1 LSEVVAQT
9 RIILDGPDSFWLDY
23 RKALRDELQ
32 QRPRTEIRQLSAT
45 DETERVLHPE
55 DERRKEYFQAL
66 GEAGN
71 LDRRSL
77 EAVYALGAFFE
88 PYDPLL
94 SLFARQEVAELFA
107 AHGHPDPATE
117 LALRLHVIHFTPR
130 GDRSLRNVHAA
141 AELLLRSPEAVSDAQ
156 GRFDTFN
163 SLLQTLRSRW
173 EVRSASQIKS
183 VRLAIQDVDR
193 SIVVIEKIVR
203 AMDELAPS
211 AGVAASDWQV
221 RKEVIDRVLLRP
233 LRGYRAEL
241 LAQNVANKAKT
252 DAALREVKNNE
263 K

>member
-1 LSEVVAQT
+1 M
-9 RIILDGPDSFWLDY
+9 
-23 RKALRDELQ
+23 
-32 QRPRTEIRQLSAT
+32 
-45 DETERVLHPE
+45 
-55 DERRKEYFQAL
+55 
-66 GEAGN
+66 
-71 LDRRSL
+71 
-77 EAVYALGAFFE
+77 
-88 PYDPLL
+88 
-94 SLFARQEVAELFA
+94 
-107 AHGHPDPATE
+107 
-117 LALRLHVIHFTPR
+117 
-130 GDRSLRNVHAA
+130 
-141 AELLLRSPEAVSDAQ
+141 
-156 GRFDTFN
+156 
-163 SLLQTLRSRW
+163 QTLRSRW

-233 LRGYRAEL
+233 LRGYRADL